1 MKIGKLL
8 QRSKTIRHMI
18 VKVKRNFILYKI
30 CKSFHAMGETSID
43 EKISTTNSKNT
54 HRNMKMIQGFV
65 IS

>member
-1 MKIGKLL
+1 
-8 QRSKTIRHMI
+8 MI